1 MLLAGAGTPAN
12 HANIANPIQRPWPST
27 RYPYDS
33 ACRPITRGFHH
44 EGTKFTKKKDR
55 VRWGIWGANFDEEWG
70 HARDWGRLKVCRG
83 RGFLAKTQRREVWL
97 ARVGLPVNHAN
108 VANPP
113 CDKAIPPPRL
123 HISVALLSTFD
134 FLPTNPG

>member
-1 MLLAGAGTPAN
+1 MGDLGGLILLSNGAIPGIGEGVSLACAGVSRQDAK
-12 HANIANPIQRPWPST
+12 SL
-27 RYPYDS
+27 
-33 ACRPITRGFHH
+33 
-44 EGTKFTKKKDR
+44 
-55 VRWGIWGANFDEEWG
+55 
-70 HARDWGRLKVCRG
+70 RLM
-83 RGFLAKTQRREVWL
+83 
-97 ARVGLPVNHAN
+97 ARVGLPANHAN